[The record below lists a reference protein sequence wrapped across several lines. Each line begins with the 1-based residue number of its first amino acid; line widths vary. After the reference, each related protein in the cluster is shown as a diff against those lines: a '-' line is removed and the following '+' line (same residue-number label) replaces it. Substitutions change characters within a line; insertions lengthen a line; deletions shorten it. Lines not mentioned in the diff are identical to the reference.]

1 MNPSPINILEAYE
14 VHDDFLNLDTVKWT
28 TVDDGGTG
36 TNTANSAVGGEV
48 SIVTAAADND
58 YHFMKETGAGH
69 FKVATGKPIW
79 FTARV
84 TLTQAAT
91 NAANFVFG
99 ISSVVD
105 STLLG
110 NDGGGPPSS
119 YSGFLFFMVDGSL
132 YLQFETS
139 NATTQ
144 TTNSTLLLTT
154 SGRSYQCGF
163 HVDSGDG
170 TTAIVTPWV
179 YDETAATRTVGTPH
193 KVALASIAAGSVVY
207 GVKAGSSSAETL
219 KIDYIRAVQKR

>member
-1 MNPSPINILEAYE
+1 MYPTAINPLEMYE
-14 VHDDFLNLDTVKWT
+14 QADDCFNLDTVKWT
-28 TVDDGGTG
+28 AVNDGGTG
-36 TNTANSAVGGEV
+36 TNTANAVVGGEI
-48 SIVTAAADND
+48 SIVTAGADND
-58 YHFMKETGAGH
+58 YHFLKEAAAGH
-69 FKVATGKPIW
+69 FKIASGKPIW

-105 STLLG
+105 STLMG
-110 NDGGGPPSS
+110 DNGGGPPSS
-119 YSGFLFFMVDGSL
+119 YSGFLFFVVDGSL

>member
-1 MNPSPINILEAYE
+1 MIPYPLNPLEMYE
-14 VHDDFLNLDTVKWT
+14 VYDDFMNLDTVKWT
-28 TVDDGGTG
+28 TVDDGATG
-36 TNTANSAVGGEV
+36 TNTANSVVGGEV
-48 SIVTAAADND
+48 SIVTAGADND

-69 FKVATGKPIW
+69 FKLVSGKPIW
-79 FTARV
+79 FAARV

-99 ISSVVD
+99 VSSVVD

-110 NDGGGPPSS
+110 DNGGGPPSS
-119 YSGFLFFMVDGSL
+119 YSGALFFMVDGSL

-154 SGRSYQCGF
+154 SGRVYQVGF
-163 HVDSGDG
+163 HADTGDG

-193 KVALASIAAGSVVY
+193 KVALASLAAGSVVY
-207 GVKAGSSSAETL
+207 GVKAGSASAETL
-219 KIDYIRAVQKR
+219 KIDYIRCSQKR